1 MPQSALFRNS
11 SQVSGTIYRFF
22 ASIQECGPTQRH
34 GVSHKRHC
42 LMLNQF
48 CYKFKMTEIK
58 LASGIAFLALLMLA
72 VACGAP
78 MQEGDTTGT
87 PPVQDAPGE
96 TQENG
101 FPDQRQ
107 PTDTPVGPEGGQDIP
122 EPTPTRNDLPE
133 QVPEDLPP
141 VTGEAPEDVL
151 SPIIADVAERTG
163 AEPAEIEVLRSQSI
177 TWNDGSLGCPKPG
190 MVYTQALVES
200 YWVVLSY
207 QGQEFDYRVN
217 EHEAFFLCEEP
228 TLPGFRRGG

>member
-1 MPQSALFRNS
+1 MR
-11 SQVSGTIYRFF
+11 
-22 ASIQECGPTQRH
+22 
-34 GVSHKRHC
+34 K
-42 LMLNQF
+42 
-48 CYKFKMTEIK
+48 IK
-58 LASGIAFLALLMLA
+58 LASGITFLVLLMLA

-87 PPVQDAPGE
+87 PPV
-96 TQENG
+96 
-101 FPDQRQ
+101 
-107 PTDTPVGPEGGQDIP
+107 GQDIP

-151 SPIIADVAERTG
+151 SPIIADVVERTG

-190 MVYTQALVES
+190 MVYTQALVDG

-217 EHEAFFLCEEP
+217 EREAFFLCEEP
-228 TLPGFRRGG
+228 RLPGLGLPGSGNPTNLPR